1 MLRRADCAFELG
13 AYADAIGMY
22 ESAVKDSPQ
31 TNGPA
36 AYVKISN
43 AYALLGK
50 MDEARQAIARAQ
62 AMLDQARLSGRA
74 ME

>member
-22 ESAVKDSPQ
+22 ESAVKDSPW

-43 AYALLGK
+43 AYAMLGK
-50 MDEARQAIARAQ
+50 TEEARQASARAQ
-62 AMLDQARLSGRA
+62 AMLDQARVSGHVV
-74 ME
+74 E